1 MSSGI
6 MEARCRVITIYVT
19 VYGLPIRELQ
29 PIYYYS
35 QPNTIQNHTITKKS
49 QYLPKQI
56 FSSILYS

>member
-6 MEARCRVITIYVT
+6 MEARCRVITIYVKIH
-19 VYGLPIRELQ
+19 GLPIRELQ